1 MSTISPSVRIEGS
14 ISQPRLRAS
23 DPFLPP
29 FGNEWALLP
38 PEGNLRAELGALLRT
53 FCLHDETIWSMCHWA
68 SPWPESPSAPMAVPP
83 PLNDAMPLGA
93 SVLPDASAMRMT
105 PDVAR
110 VPGSSAHHVVVRAA
124 GACAISAAAVLV
136 WVAFDDLPQRHAKPY
151 ATSAQLPDVA
161 KHTPVQ
167 AHPRDVRF
175 PTSGQ
180 TLAPATLQPHRVEA
194 RPAHRVM
201 REEIHVMRFKAHHLD
216 SRTVSSARRS
226 GKAVLSTASPKLA
239 PAAITHRSLAR
250 PSAAGRYA
258 SFAPITL
265 GIDEYAAV
273 TLPTDAPLHD
283 AALVQPAVHRGN
295 FGDTEWMS
303 HLPQRRITE
312 VPGEF
317 SK

>member
-124 GACAISAAAVLV
+124 CAIGAAAVLI

-161 KHTPVQ
+161 KHTPAQ
-167 AHPRDVRF
+167 AHPRDVGF

-201 REEIHVMRFKAHHLD
+201 RDEIHVMRFEAHHPD

-226 GKAVLSTASPKLA
+226 GRAVLSTASPKLA

-250 PSAAGRYA
+250 PSAAGRYS
-258 SFAPITL
+258 SFAPVTL